1 MEPYLKRGQWC
12 ARNSL
17 GQLRKF
23 TDKKDAMAFTG
34 KVTKSVSE
42 ISQDELEPILDESD
56 TIEEEKSISEKM
68 KKAKKKPVVTLDALQ
83 GSYE

>member
-1 MEPYLKRGQWC
+1 MEPYFKRDRWC

-23 TDKKDAMAFTG
+23 TDKKDAMAFSG
-34 KVTKSVSE
+34 KVMKAD
-42 ISQDELEPILDESD
+42 ISHDESD
-56 TIEEEKSISEKM
+56 AIEAEKTLAEKIE
-68 KKAKKKPVVTLDALQ
+68 KAKTKRPKPAVTLDDLQ

>member
-1 MEPYLKRGQWC
+1 MEVYFKRDRWC

-23 TDKKDAMAFTG
+23 TDKKDAMAFSG
-34 KVTKSVSE
+34 KVMKAD
-42 ISQDELEPILDESD
+42 ISHDESD
-56 TIEEEKSISEKM
+56 AIEAEKTLAEKM
-68 KKAKKKPVVTLDALQ
+68 EKAKSKRPKPAVTLDDLQ

>member
-1 MEPYLKRGQWC
+1 MEPYFKRDRWC

-23 TDKKDAMAFTG
+23 TDKKDAMAFAG
-34 KVTKSVSE
+34 KVMKAD
-42 ISQDELEPILDESD
+42 IAHDESD
-56 TIEEEKSISEKM
+56 EIEAEKTLAEKM
-68 KKAKKKPVVTLDALQ
+68 KKAKTKRSKSAVVLDDLQ

>member
-1 MEPYLKRGQWC
+1 MEPYFKRDRWC

-23 TDKKDAMAFTG
+23 TDKKDAMAFSG
-34 KVTKSVSE
+34 KVMKAD
-42 ISQDELEPILDESD
+42 IAHDESD
-56 TIEEEKSISEKM
+56 EIEAQKTLAEKM
-68 KKAKKKPVVTLDALQ
+68 EKAKTKRAKPAVVLDDLQ

>member
-1 MEPYLKRGQWC
+1 MEPYFKRDRWC

-23 TDKKDAMAFTG
+23 TDKKDAMAFSG
-34 KVTKSVSE
+34 KVMKAN
-42 ISQDELEPILDESD
+42 ISHDESD
-56 TIEEEKSISEKM
+56 AIEAEKTLAEKM
-68 KKAKKKPVVTLDALQ
+68 EKAKTKRPKPAVTLDDLQ

>member
-1 MEPYLKRGQWC
+1 MEPYFKRDRWC

-23 TDKKDAMAFTG
+23 TDKKDAMAFSG
-34 KVTKSVSE
+34 KVMKAD
-42 ISQDELEPILDESD
+42 ISHDESD
-56 TIEEEKSISEKM
+56 AIEAEKTLAEKM
-68 KKAKKKPVVTLDALQ
+68 EKAKTKRPKPAVTLDDLQ

>member
-1 MEPYLKRGQWC
+1 MEPYFKRDRWC

-23 TDKKDAMAFTG
+23 TDKKDAMAFAG
-34 KVTKSVSE
+34 KVMKAD
-42 ISQDELEPILDESD
+42 IAHDESD
-56 TIEEEKSISEKM
+56 EIEAQKTLAEKM
-68 KKAKKKPVVTLDALQ
+68 EKTKRAKPAVVLDDLQ

>member
-34 KVTKSVSE
+34 KVTKE
-42 ISQDELEPILDESD
+42 YIQHDESD
-56 TIEEEKSISEKM
+56 AIEEEKSITEKM
-68 KKAKKKPVVTLDALQ
+68 KKAKRKPVVTLDALQ

>member
-1 MEPYLKRGQWC
+1 MEPYFKRDKWC

-23 TDKKDAMAFTG
+23 TDKKDAMAFSG
-34 KVTKSVSE
+34 KVMKAD
-42 ISQDELEPILDESD
+42 IAHDESD
-56 TIEEEKSISEKM
+56 AIEAEKTLAEKM
-68 KKAKKKPVVTLDALQ
+68 EKAKTKRPKPAIVLDDLQ

>member
-1 MEPYLKRGQWC
+1 MEPYFKRDRWC

-23 TDKKDAMAFTG
+23 TDKKDAMAFAG
-34 KVTKSVSE
+34 KVMKAD
-42 ISQDELEPILDESD
+42 IAHDESD
-56 TIEEEKSISEKM
+56 EIEAEKTLAEKM
-68 KKAKKKPVVTLDALQ
+68 KKAKTKRSKPAVDLDALQ